1 MAYLVVFFSS
11 LLLTIFF
18 TPYLINLFTRVKV
31 VDSPG
36 EERRI
41 NENIIPRM
49 GGIIIYFMAIISI
62 ISFYGDLNSVRY
74 FIIASLVMV
83 SLGIV
88 DDIIG
93 VNWDKK
99 FLIQTIAAIFL
110 LYFLAPLFKSVLFF
124 GITIPYPLHYFLLLL
139 LIVGS
144 INSIN
149 LMDGLDGLVSGFSLL
164 VVCVTFTMGYYYSD
178 TLLMILSISLMG
190 SLIGFLKFNAYPAR
204 IFLGDT
210 GSQSLGFFLIS
221 AALLASIGVNKPTLD
236 LTFPVILLGVPIV
249 DTLKVMVVRSI
260 RKKNIFLPDKSHM
273 HYILFGMKI
282 RHKVTVFILQG
293 FSFLYA
299 ATAIYYVQNSETGGI
314 IMFVIIT
321 IPFLFIN
328 KILDIAQRKVHQSF
342 FRDLYT
348 KLPEIFITMFLK
360 IFLPLLSLLLLAV
373 LISFIP
379 LKSNVNNYVILL
391 SIAFIIL
398 LLMYSIIN
406 YQKNKQHSDIL
417 VFVNLIMFLLY
428 SNYSDTIHKTFSLI
442 NFISPRQMLDLIVI
456 PSVVFFLFFRE
467 RILQKRTTFL
477 SGIDLIILVFIVLL
491 TVSSG
496 LLPNIQI
503 ANINSI
509 AFQSFLL
516 YMFYKVIVTVKVK
529 FQLALFYISFIIP
542 IITLAVLLIS
552 R

>member
-1 MAYLVVFFSS
+1 
-11 LLLTIFF
+11 
-18 TPYLINLFTRVKV
+18 
-31 VDSPG
+31 
-36 EERRI
+36 
-41 NENIIPRM
+41 
-49 GGIIIYFMAIISI
+49 
-62 ISFYGDLNSVRY
+62 
-74 FIIASLVMV
+74 
-83 SLGIV
+83 
-88 DDIIG
+88 
-93 VNWDKK
+93 
-99 FLIQTIAAIFL
+99 
-110 LYFLAPLFKSVLFF
+110 
-124 GITIPYPLHYFLLLL
+124 
-139 LIVGS
+139 
-144 INSIN
+144 
-149 LMDGLDGLVSGFSLL
+149 
-164 VVCVTFTMGYYYSD
+164 
-178 TLLMILSISLMG
+178 
-190 SLIGFLKFNAYPAR
+190 
-204 IFLGDT
+204 
-210 GSQSLGFFLIS
+210 
-221 AALLASIGVNKPTLD
+221 
-236 LTFPVILLGVPIV
+236 
-249 DTLKVMVVRSI
+249 
-260 RKKNIFLPDKSHM
+260 M

-299 ATAIYYVQNSETGGI
+299 ATAIYYVKNSETGGI

-406 YQKNKQHSDIL
+406 YQKNKQLSDIL

-503 ANINSI
+503 ANISSI

-516 YMFYKVIVTVKVK
+516 YMFYKVIITVKVK

>member
-1 MAYLVVFFSS
+1 MSYLIVFFSS

-18 TPYLINLFTRVKV
+18 IPYLINLLTRLKIA
-31 VDSPG
+31 DNPG
-36 EERRI
+36 EERSI
-41 NENIIPRM
+41 NENIVPRM
-49 GGIIIYFMAIISI
+49 GGIIIYFMAIVSVF
-62 ISFYGDLNSVRY
+62 SFYGDLNSIRY
-74 FIIASLVMV
+74 FIIASLVIV
-83 SLGIV
+83 TLGIV

-93 VNWDKK
+93 VDWDKK
-99 FLIQTIAAIFL
+99 FLFQTIAAIFSL
-110 LYFLAPLFKSVLFF
+110 FFITPLFKSVLFF
-124 GITIPYPLHYFLLLL
+124 GITIPYPLDYFLLLL

-221 AALLASIGVNKPTLD
+221 AALLASIGVKKPTLD

-249 DTLKVMVVRSI
+249 DTLKVMLVRFI
-260 RKKNIFLPDKSHM
+260 HKKNIFLPDKNHI
-273 HYILFGMKI
+273 HYILFGMKV

-299 ATAIYYVQNSETGGI
+299 AAAIYYNRSSEVGGI
-314 IMFVIIT
+314 ILFVLIT
-321 IPFLFIN
+321 IPFLFVN
-328 KILDIAQRKVHQSF
+328 KILDFARLKVHPSF
-342 FRDLYT
+342 FGDLYN
-348 KLPEIFITMFLK
+348 KIPEIFITMFLK
-360 IFLPLLSLLLLAV
+360 IFLPLLSLFLLAV

-379 LKSNVNNYVILL
+379 LKSNINIYVIML

-406 YQKNKQHSDIL
+406 YQKNKQFSDIL

-428 SNYSDTIHKTFSLI
+428 SNYSYTIHNTFSLI

-467 RILQKRTTFL
+467 RILQKKATFL

-496 LLPNIQI
+496 LLPSIQI
-503 ANINSI
+503 TNINSI
-509 AFQSFLL
+509 AFHSFLL

-529 FQLALFYISFIIP
+529 FQMALFYLSFIIP
-542 IITLAVLLIS
+542 IVILAVLLFS
-552 R
+552 H

>member
-299 ATAIYYVQNSETGGI
+299 ATAIYYVKNSETGGI

-406 YQKNKQHSDIL
+406 YQKNKQLSDIL

-503 ANINSI
+503 ANISSI

-516 YMFYKVIVTVKVK
+516 YMFYKVIITVKVK

>member
-1 MAYLVVFFSS
+1 MPYLVVFFTS

-18 TPYLINLFTRVKV
+18 TPYLINFFTRVKV

-36 EERRI
+36 EERRV
-41 NENIIPRM
+41 NENIVPRM
-49 GGIIIYFMAIISI
+49 GGIIIYFMAMISV
-62 ISFYGDLNSVRY
+62 ISFYGDLNAVRY
-74 FIIASLVMV
+74 FVIASLVIV
-83 SLGIV
+83 SLGMV

-99 FLIQTIAAIFL
+99 FLFQTIAAIFL
-110 LYFLAPLFKSVLFF
+110 LYFLTPLFKSVLFF
-124 GITIPYPLHYFLLLL
+124 GLTIPYPFDYFILLV

-144 INSIN
+144 INSVN

-164 VVCVTFTMGYYYSD
+164 VVSVTFLMGYYYGD
-178 TLLMILSISLMG
+178 KLLMILSISLMG

-210 GSQSLGFFLIS
+210 GSQSLGFFLIF
-221 AALLASIGVNKPTLD
+221 AALLASLAVNKPALD
-236 LTFPVILLGVPIV
+236 LTFAVILLGVPIV
-249 DTLKVMVVRSI
+249 DTLKVMVIRLL
-260 RKKNIFLPDKSHM
+260 RKKNIFLADKSHM

-282 RHKVTVFILQG
+282 RHKVTVFILQA

-299 ATAIYYVQNSETGGI
+299 AAAIYYIKNSETGGI

-321 IPFLFIN
+321 IPFLFVN
-328 KILDIAQRKVHQSF
+328 KILDLAQRKVHPSF

-348 KLPEIFITMFLK
+348 KLPEIFITLFLK
-360 IFLPLLSLLLLAV
+360 IFLPVFSLFLLAV

-379 LKSNVNNYVILL
+379 LKSNVNNYLIML

-406 YQKNKQHSDIL
+406 YQRNKQLSDIL

-442 NFISPRQMLDLIVI
+442 NFISSRQLLDLIVI

-467 RILQKRTTFL
+467 RILQKKATFL
-477 SGIDLIILVFIVLL
+477 TGIDLIILVFIVLL

-496 LLPNIQI
+496 LLPSTQI

-509 AFQSFLL
+509 TFHSFLL
-516 YMFYKVIVTVKVK
+516 YIFYKVIVAVKAK
-529 FQLALFYISFIIP
+529 FQMVLYYSSFIIP
-542 IITLAVLLIS
+542 IIILAVLLFS